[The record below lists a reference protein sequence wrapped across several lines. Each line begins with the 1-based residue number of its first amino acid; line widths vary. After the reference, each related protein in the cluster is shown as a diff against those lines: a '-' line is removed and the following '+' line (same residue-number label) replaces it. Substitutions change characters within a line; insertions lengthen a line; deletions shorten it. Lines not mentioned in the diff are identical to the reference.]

1 MACSH
6 SAAAQLLPDC
16 QAALLPGCPP
26 LLRLLLLLLVRG
38 SASQLPCP
46 PAPSCSLNPAFPAPL
61 YLPSHYLPLLQ
72 VDTVDH
78 IRWLFN
84 SVKTLARRPQS
95 AVQQGAPPPALITM
109 CESGMGLL
117 NLRCGTAV
125 HAALLCG
132 NSGGESNC
140 CPCLPCRRTHRTC
153 AACRAIFEAG
163 LEQPGVLRLQAC
175 IVGADDYCASL
186 AMRRQPGSDDTL
198 FARRWVALHARAFG
212 LQPIDQVMVSS
223 SIQYAPGCWWH
234 CCGLRACTRGAQPE
248 SAPHS

>member
-1 MACSH
+1 VRVNSIQSGLCEEDLTVVLSGEGMPDALVVPKAGGLQPRCCP
-6 SAAAQLLPDC
+6 AAARLPDC
-16 QAALLPGCPP
+16 QAALLPACPP

-132 NSGGESNC
+132 NSGGESKC
-140 CPCLPCRRTHRTC
+140 CPCLPCRRTHRKRRIHLHMC
-153 AACRAIFEAG
+153 C
-163 LEQPGVLRLQAC
+163 LQ
-175 IVGADDYCASL
+175 GHL
-186 AMRRQPGSDDTL
+186 
-198 FARRWVALHARAFG
+198 
-212 LQPIDQVMVSS
+212 
-223 SIQYAPGCWWH
+223 
-234 CCGLRACTRGAQPE
+234 
-248 SAPHS
+248 